1 MPKPNKIKTGSYTEY
16 QIMYEKDTDQTTRL
30 YYVTAESVQSAILQ
44 FQLTHITEEIL
55 SVVKL

>member
-30 YYVTAESVQSAILQ
+30 YYVTAESVQNAIEQ
-44 FQLTHITEEIL
+44 FRLTHITEEIL